1 MAEEPLFVR
10 VALNAWFVPLHI
22 AAFIFQ
28 DRILRPR
35 GAAPRACEEDAA
47 RRGIGPARGAVPTMC
62 GKDAP
67 CREDG

>member
-28 DRILRPR
+28 DRILRS
-35 GAAPRACEEDAA
+35 
-47 RRGIGPARGAVPTMC
+47 C
-62 GKDAP
+62 GRWWSP
-67 CREDG
+67 SRSCSTTPW

>member
-35 GAAPRACEEDAA
+35 AAA
-47 RRGIGPARGAVPTMC
+47 RQHRGQMATLP
-62 GKDAP
+62 K
-67 CREDG
+67 